1 LVVIWKIEFNFG
13 QIKKHVPLWQRLNIK
28 PFGRIANTFVCACFV
43 GLLGV
48 DVIYIT
54 SYEVINKLPYNYG

>member
-1 LVVIWKIEFNFG
+1 MSSWL
-13 QIKKHVPLWQRLNIK
+13 RLNIK

-48 DVIYIT
+48 DVIYTT
-54 SYEVINKLPYNYG
+54 SYEVINKLPSNYG